1 MPFQIDLQHL
11 AIKAETL
18 AECGLEPLYD
28 PNDVVDRIV
37 MAVLWDVTGRRGWS
51 QDWDSFEDDVKIG
64 IVGSLRDSVRQA
76 MALVPSKPD
85 PDPEPEPTAPRA
97 PSFIVM
103 ETEKKWRSACRSFL
117 AAAQAYP
124 CESCGFRYDAHVKEH
139 PSRKWYRCQHG
150 LCTETATHGPADSDV
165 PTSCAFHWKND
176 APPMWSAPGSTE
188 PQAEWEPESN
198 PVYADEARY
207 PRSEFHHKAICDACG
222 AKDVTVRVVRTSTLA
237 GVCMCVGGC
246 ETDTREG

>member
-1 MPFQIDLQHL
+1 MKIDLECL
-11 AIKAETL
+11 AIEAATL
-18 AECGLEPLYD
+18 AERGLAPPYD
-28 PNDVVDRIV
+28 PGNVVDRIV
-37 MAVLWDVTGRRGWS
+37 MAVLWDVTSRRGWDG
-51 QDWDSFEDDVKIG
+51 QWDGFEDDVKVG
-64 IVGSLRDSVRQA
+64 IVNDLRESVAQA
-76 MALVPSKPD
+76 MALAPSKS
-85 PDPEPEPTAPRA
+85 DPEPEPTAVP
-97 PSFIVM
+97 
-103 ETEKKWRSACRSFL
+103 CHSFL

-124 CESCGFRYDAHVKEH
+124 CESCGFRYAEHVKEH

-150 LCTETATHGPADSDV
+150 LCTETATYGPADSDV
-165 PTSCAFHWKND
+165 PTRCAFHWKND

-198 PVYADEARY
+198 PVYADESRY

-246 ETDTREG
+246 ETDTKEG